1 MSIRPSKQA
10 CVQQVRPCKPSVA
23 LRSPRTSYSIARG
36 SICHERSCE
45 SAASSEM
52 SVGADLEAT
61 DDAGV
66 VGPERDEPSAI
77 VFQLCFIRRVP
88 LITGIS
94 FRPFAETNS
103 FVVRAKKWPPLRP
116 ETSNRVFGVHHD
128 LLLAGQEI
136 E

>member
-88 LITGIS
+88 LIY
-94 FRPFAETNS
+94 RPHRHIVHS
-103 FVVRAKKWPPLRP
+103 
-116 ETSNRVFGVHHD
+116 FGVVTRPNECTKEAAKSMVRLTRLDNFTAARDH
-128 LLLAGQEI
+128 G
-136 E
+136 